1 MFLHFIILY
10 YWGRRVVMSMI
21 NLENREKY
29 HFFIITILIILLE
42 MSRMIQSL
50 YWIHHILL

>member
-21 NLENREKY
+21 NLENRKKY
-29 HFFIITILIILLE
+29 RFFIITILIFLLE
-42 MSRMIQSL
+42 ISRTIQSL